1 MKRLLLLVCA
11 LTIGGAM
18 LVTDAEARKL
28 GGGRSIGA
36 QRTTPPASAPA
47 KPGSQQAAPGSQAN
61 GQQAAPAQPAPS
73 GFSRWLPMLGGL
85 AIGGL
90 LGSMLGGFGG
100 FGGILLIAL
109 LAIGAVLVFKAF
121 ARRREE
127 AAPSRPVQLAGMG
140 NEKVSMPQHQPSGTQ
155 RAGVELDTRSAK
167 PNVPAGFDTASFL
180 RGAKLNFVKLQA
192 ANDLGNL
199 DEIRE
204 FTTADMFSEL
214 NKDVHERASAPQQ
227 TDVVGLEA
235 DLLEIATES
244 GKHWASVRFSGTVR
258 ETRDSPPVD
267 FEEVWNLVKPA
278 DGSSGWLLAGI
289 QQMH

>member
-1 MKRLLLLVCA
+1 M
-11 LTIGGAM
+11 
-18 LVTDAEARKL
+18 
-28 GGGRSIGA
+28 GA
-36 QRTTPPASAPA
+36 QRSVTPPASAPA
-47 KPGSQQAAPGSQAN
+47 RPGQQQAAP
-61 GQQAAPAQPAPS
+61 AAAQPAPS

-121 ARRREE
+121 ARRRQD
-127 AAPSRPVQLAGMG
+127 AAPSRPAQLAGMG
-140 NEKVSMPQHQPSGTQ
+140 GEKMPMPQHQPSGAQ
-155 RAGVELDTRSAK
+155 RAGVELDTRTAK

-180 RGAKLNFVKLQA
+180 RGAKMNFVKLQA

-204 FTTADMFSEL
+204 FTTAEMFSEL
-214 NKDVHERASAPQQ
+214 NKDVQERASAPQH
-227 TDVVGLEA
+227 TDVAGLQA

-258 ETRDSPPVD
+258 ESRDDAPVD

-278 DGSSGWLLAGI
+278 
-289 QQMH
+289 